1 MKKVIIFDLDGTLL
15 DTLRDLQKAVN
26 YALAHFDYPLRSL
39 EQVRKDIGNGVAKLM
54 ERSTPNGLENPNYAE
69 ALEIFKEYYGKNYN
83 VYTHAYDGML
93 DVVKALRKDGFIVTV
108 ATNKIVDV
116 AKELLD
122 IHYPGQFGFIQ
133 GDAKGVHKKP
143 HPDMIRN
150 IIRHYRVALEDIL
163 YIGDTNVDEETALN
177 ASADYA
183 LVTYGY
189 RTIEEIKNSCVCTN
203 LINTPE
209 ELLAYIRRTI

>member
-15 DTLRDLQKAVN
+15 DTLQDLQKAVN
-26 YALAHFDYPLRSL
+26 HALSHFDYPLRSL

-54 ERSTPNGLENPNYAE
+54 ERSTPNGLNNPNYSE
-69 ALEIFKEYYGKNYN
+69 ALEIFKEYYSKNYN

-93 DVVKALRKDGFIVTV
+93 NLVKQLREDGFIVTV

-122 IHYPGQFGFIQ
+122 IHYPGQFSFIQ

-150 IIRHYRVALEDIL
+150 IVRHYRVALEDCL

-177 ASADYA
+177 ADVDYA

-189 RTIEEIKNSCVCTN
+189 RTTEEIKNSCVCTN

-209 ELLAYIRRTI
+209 ELLAFIRRTI